1 MSFSQKNANAGN
13 FYVIMDDGGPA
24 VNAVQC
30 STSKMLLRYLTTILQ
45 SRVVVVVV
53 IVVVI
58 LTNYPASCKYEQ
70 VIGRRSLLYCW
81 HIKGEERSLI

>member
-1 MSFSQKNANAGN
+1 MSFSQKNTNAGN
-13 FYVIMDDGGPA
+13 FDVIMDDGGPA

-45 SRVVVVVV
+45 SSSGSSVV

-58 LTNYPASCKYEQ
+58 LTNYPASCK
-70 VIGRRSLLYCW
+70 
-81 HIKGEERSLI
+81 